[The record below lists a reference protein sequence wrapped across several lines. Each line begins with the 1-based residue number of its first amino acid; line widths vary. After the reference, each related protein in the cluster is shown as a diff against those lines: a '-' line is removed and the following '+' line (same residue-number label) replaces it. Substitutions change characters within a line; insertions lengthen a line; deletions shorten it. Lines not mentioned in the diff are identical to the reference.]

1 MHILLHMQTL
11 SFSIASDKVHQMLN
25 TSVSES
31 LDTVD
36 VVHTVVFPE
45 GKTPDVTVEYDI
57 LTDGSSVT
65 INKSQKNFTI
75 ESIDINPITDAA
87 E

>member
-1 MHILLHMQTL
+1 MCLIQQFLLHMQTL

-31 LDTVD
+31 LDTLD

-45 GKTPDVTVEYDI
+45 GKTPDVTVEYNCPHKWF
-57 LTDGSSVT
+57 LHHY
-65 INKSQKNFTI
+65 K
-75 ESIDINPITDAA
+75 
-87 E
+87 

>member
-1 MHILLHMQTL
+1 MQQ
-11 SFSIASDKVHQMLN
+11 KLN

-31 LDTVD
+31 LDTLD

-45 GKTPDVTVEYDI
+45 GKTLGVTVEYNIVISGSISTIDI
-57 LTDGSSVT
+57 
-65 INKSQKNFTI
+65 NQENFTI
-75 ESIDINPITDAA
+75 EAIEVNPFTDAA

>member
-1 MHILLHMQTL
+1 MQQ
-11 SFSIASDKVHQMLN
+11 KLN

-31 LDTVD
+31 LDTLD

-45 GKTPDVTVEYDI
+45 GKTLGVTVEYNIVISGSISTIDI
-57 LTDGSSVT
+57 
-65 INKSQKNFTI
+65 NQKNFTI
-75 ESIDINPITDAA
+75 EAIEVNPFTDAA

>member
-1 MHILLHMQTL
+1 MQQ
-11 SFSIASDKVHQMLN
+11 KLN

-31 LDTVD
+31 LDTLD

-45 GKTPDVTVEYDI
+45 GKTLGVTVEYNIVINGSISTIDI
-57 LTDGSSVT
+57 
-65 INKSQKNFTI
+65 NQKNFTI
-75 ESIDINPITDAA
+75 EAIEVNPFTDAA